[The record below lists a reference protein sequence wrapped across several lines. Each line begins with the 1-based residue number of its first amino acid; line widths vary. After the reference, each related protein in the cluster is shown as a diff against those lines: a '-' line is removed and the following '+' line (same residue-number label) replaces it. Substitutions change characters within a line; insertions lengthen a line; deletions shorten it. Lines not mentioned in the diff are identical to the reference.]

1 MKVISWNVAGLRAAL
16 KKGALDFLEDG
27 QWDVV
32 CLQETKAEEDQ
43 VDLPA
48 WLAELYPHRFWRSTK
63 GTTQRKGLSGTAIW
77 SKEPVLRELDPPR
90 EDEEGRVTGVEFAF
104 WNLVTVYTPN
114 SQGPGTARNVH
125 RVEVWDPM
133 FREYVRS
140 LNAEKPTI
148 VCGDFNVARADV
160 DVWQPDV
167 WRNEV
172 AGFLD
177 QERRGLKALMELGL
191 DDIFRELHPSLV
203 GAYTFWDQKLPYLR
217 RANRGW
223 RIDYFLVPKCYR
235 RKVVRAGILQSV
247 TGSDHCPITLEFE
260 HARRLRR
267 VEGF

>member
-16 KKGALDFLEDG
+16 KKGALDFLQDG
-27 QWDVV
+27 EWDVV
-32 CLQETKAEEDQ
+32 CLQETKCERSQ

-48 WLAELYPHRFWRSTK
+48 WVEEMYPHRFWKSTK

-77 SKEPVLRELDPPR
+77 SRRPVLRELPPPAD
-90 EDEEGRVTGVEFAF
+90 DEEGRVTAVSFAF

-114 SQGPGTARNVH
+114 SQGPGTARNVY
-125 RVEVWDPM
+125 RVEVWNPM
-133 FREYVRS
+133 FREYVRE
-140 LNAEKPTI
+140 LNQAKPTV
-148 VCGDFNVARADV
+148 VCGDFNVARDDL

-177 QERRGLKALMELGL
+177 QERRGLKALMEIGL
-191 DDIFRELHPSLV
+191 DDIFRDLHPKLV

-217 RANRGW
+217 RSNRGW

-235 RKVVRAGILQSV
+235 KNVVSARIMQSAE
-247 TGSDHCPITLEFE
+247 GSDHCPITLEFDE
-260 HARRLRR
+260 KRPLRRL
-267 VEGF
+267 EE